1 MNLSPMEQY
10 WIWLSS
16 IEGISLKRFYQLI
29 SVYGD
34 ARAVWDNARDNK
46 MKEIL
51 APAALGKPYKRG

>member
-1 MNLSPMEQY
+1 MEQY

-16 IEGISLKRFYQLI
+16 IEGLSLKRFYQLI

-34 ARAVWDNARDNK
+34 ARSVWDNALDDK

-51 APAALGKPYKRG
+51 PPPALRKLREARSEG